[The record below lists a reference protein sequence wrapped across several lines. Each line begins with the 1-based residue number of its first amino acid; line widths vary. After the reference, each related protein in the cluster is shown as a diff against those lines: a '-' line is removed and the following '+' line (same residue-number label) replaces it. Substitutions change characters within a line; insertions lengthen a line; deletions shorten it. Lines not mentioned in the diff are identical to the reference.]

1 MRRQAHVYYSGRV
14 QGVGFRFTAAGIAR
28 PRKVCGFVR
37 NLPDGRVELAVEG
50 EEDEVRACLEEVSR
64 TMGRCIR
71 DEDVAWAEC
80 SNDFRDFSVRYELT

>member
-14 QGVGFRFTAAGIAR
+14 QGVGFRFTAAEIAR
-28 PRKVCGFVR
+28 SHKVLGFVR

-64 TMGRCIR
+64 TMDGYIR
-71 DEDVAWAEC
+71 DEDIAWAEC
-80 SNDFRDFSVRYELT
+80 SNDFKDFSVRYELT

>member
-28 PRKVCGFVR
+28 SHLVHGFVR

-50 EEDEVRACLEEVSR
+50 EEDEVRACLEELSR
-64 TMGRCIR
+64 AMDGYIR
-71 DEDVAWAEC
+71 DEDVAWTEC
-80 SNDFRDFSVRYELT
+80 SGDFKDFSVRY

>member
-1 MRRQAHVYYSGRV
+1 MYYSGRV

-28 PRKVCGFVR
+28 SCKVRGFVR

-50 EEDEVRACLEEVSR
+50 EEHEVRACLEEVSR
-64 TMGRCIR
+64 VMDGYIR

-80 SNDFRDFSVRYELT
+80 SADFKDFSVRY